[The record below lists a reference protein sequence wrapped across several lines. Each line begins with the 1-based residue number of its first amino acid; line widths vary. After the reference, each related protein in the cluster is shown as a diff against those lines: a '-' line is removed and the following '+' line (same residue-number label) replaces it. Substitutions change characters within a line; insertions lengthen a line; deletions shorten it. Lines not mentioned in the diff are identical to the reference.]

1 MKLAKFQLT
10 TMMFVPQ
17 LSQGIE
23 AWNTKLERQ
32 CPSTRTEILLD
43 LWQAYYQVFH
53 WRKII
58 YNKKCIVSYCLLW
71 FGHLVGK
78 QKCLRLQRIHSVELA
93 CRFFTVHYFSERF
106 PRLSTLP
113 LQAARL
119 VSNVLREWGPRVNR
133 RLTSYH
139 CYQTSDNRHYTS
151 DNSYIRDVR

>member
-78 QKCLRLQRIHSVELA
+78 QKCLRFQRIHSVELA
-93 CRFFTVHYFSERF
+93 CRLFKVHYFSVRF

-113 LQAARL
+113 LQAAML
-119 VSNVLREWGPRVNR
+119 VSNVLSGAPGLTDVWHHITVIR
-133 RLTSYH
+133 RLIIDITRLI
-139 CYQTSDNRHYTS
+139 TL
-151 DNSYIRDVR
+151 I

>member
-78 QKCLRLQRIHSVELA
+78 QKCLRLQRIHSVEHVDFSQSTIFLKDFPDWA
-93 CRFFTVHYFSERF
+93 LYRYSQPGWFQMYWESGAPGLTDVWHHITVI
-106 PRLSTLP
+106 
-113 LQAARL
+113 
-119 VSNVLREWGPRVNR
+119 R
-133 RLTSYH
+133 RLIIDITRLI
-139 CYQTSDNRHYTS
+139 TV
-151 DNSYIRDVR
+151 I

>member
-71 FGHLVGK
+71 FGHLFGK

-93 CRFFTVHYFSERF
+93 CRLFIVHYFSERF

-119 VSNVLREWGPRVNR
+119 FQMYWESGAPGLTDVWYHITVIR
-133 RLTSYH
+133 RLIIDITRLI
-139 CYQTSDNRHYTS
+139 TV
-151 DNSYIRDVR
+151 I

>member
-1 MKLAKFQLT
+1 
-10 TMMFVPQ
+10 MMFVPQ

-71 FGHLVGK
+71 LV
-78 QKCLRLQRIHSVELA
+78 IW
-93 CRFFTVHYFSERF
+93 
-106 PRLSTLP
+106 
-113 LQAARL
+113 L
-119 VSNVLREWGPRVNR
+119 VSKSVWDFKEYIHLSLHVDFSQSIIFLKDFPDWALYCYRQPGWFQMYWGSGAPGLTDVWHHITVIR
-133 RLTSYH
+133 RLIIDITRLI
-139 CYQTSDNRHYTS
+139 TV
-151 DNSYIRDVR
+151 I